1 MKDLTGEWVRIKA
14 FKHDGTFHRLWS
26 HNYVVLDDEQYYVL
40 ASSRSYVI
48 ESNGRRWHTKE
59 PSVFIFSK
67 KEWFNVIA
75 MFKKDGTITYYVNI
89 ASPSIYDQGFVKFVD
104 YDLDIKLFGDGS
116 TRLLDVGEYKRHAK
130 MLGYNE
136 DIRNILT
143 NAVGHVY
150 ELIKNHVF
158 PFDDNKIRQY
168 FRKFEKD

>member
-1 MKDLTGEWVRIKA
+1 MKDITGEWVRIKA
-14 FKHDGTFHRLWS
+14 FKHDGAFHRLWS

-48 ESNGRRWHTKE
+48 ENNGRRWHTKE
-59 PSVFIFSK
+59 PSLFIFSK
-67 KEWFNVIA
+67 TEWFNVIA
-75 MFKKDGTITYYVNI
+75 MFKNDGTITYYVNI
-89 ASPSIYDQGFVKFVD
+89 ASPSIYDRGFIKFVD

-130 MLGYNE
+130 LLGYNE

-143 NAVGHVY
+143 EAVSHVY
-150 ELIKNHVF
+150 QLIQNHVF

-168 FRKFEKD
+168 FRKFERD

>member
-1 MKDLTGEWVRIKA
+1 MKDITGEWVRIKA
-14 FKHDGTFHRLWS
+14 FKHDGAFHRLWS

-48 ESNGRRWHTKE
+48 ENNGRRWHTKE
-59 PSVFIFSK
+59 PSLFIFSK
-67 KEWFNVIA
+67 TEWFNVIA
-75 MFKKDGTITYYVNI
+75 MFKNDGTITYYVNI
-89 ASPSIYDQGFVKFVD
+89 ASPSIYDRGFIKFVD

-130 MLGYNE
+130 LLGYNE

-143 NAVGHVY
+143 EAVSHVY
-150 ELIKNHVF
+150 RLIQNHVF

-168 FRKFEKD
+168 FRKFERD